1 MQSIN
6 AEEVH
11 SSPGPMGITQRQWQ
25 GSFQSEANPR
35 NRCSGILGSGGKKSR
50 VLSRRSP
57 IGPSAFSFR
66 GVLQPCGCRF
76 LPDPCQGWAPVPV
89 D

>member
-11 SSPGPMGITQRQWQ
+11 SSPPMGITQRQWQ

-35 NRCSGILGSGGKKSR
+35 NRCSGILPR
-50 VLSRRSP
+50 
-57 IGPSAFSFR
+57 
-66 GVLQPCGCRF
+66 
-76 LPDPCQGWAPVPV
+76 
-89 D
+89 